1 MDIARIRKK
10 VKRKK
15 KNDVPEERS
24 VQESGDAE
32 EQMSAKVQ
40 ADETDDIS
48 GIPEDVADEKNH
60 APEDAD
66 RADKEVIHASEK
78 EDELLELLTF
88 RLANEELAF
97 RVAEVEEIV
106 GLQRIT
112 KVPSVPDHV
121 FGITSLR
128 GKIIPIVSLKKRFG
142 LKDDLR
148 TVEDI
153 NMIIN
158 NNSEKNKSGKIII
171 ITGRK
176 GLIGAVIDNV
186 IGVVR
191 VPSDEM
197 LEPPGHLN
205 EEELKLIEGVIV
217 FEQRFISVIH
227 ADETMN
233 IELV

>member
-10 VKRKK
+10 VKQKK
-15 KNDVPEERS
+15 KNDVPEEKS

-32 EQMSAKVQ
+32 ERISAKVE
-40 ADETDDIS
+40 ADETDGIS
-48 GIPEDVADEKNH
+48 GIPEDLADEKKH
-60 APEDAD
+60 TPEDPD
-66 RADKEVIHASEK
+66 RPDKEVTHTSEK
-78 EDELLELLTF
+78 EHELLELLTF

-112 KVPSVPDHV
+112 KVPLVPDHV

-142 LKDDLR
+142 LKDDLH

-153 NMIIN
+153 NVIIDSD
-158 NNSEKNKSGKIII
+158 SERNKSGKMII
-171 ITGRK
+171 ITGRR

-197 LEPPGHLN
+197 LDPPGHLN
-205 EEELKLIEGVIV
+205 EEELKLIEGVVV

-227 ADETMN
+227 ADEMMN